1 MTLSPGEHE
10 MASNTSVM
18 GIYPDR
24 TTVSDALSVLN
35 KAGYRATDISVLS
48 SDNLG
53 TKDFAH
59 EKHSKALHGA
69 GIGAA
74 IGAVVGAALAW
85 FISTQPVTVT
95 ALAPLAAAGS
105 TFAAIAGAGA
115 GGAFGWIFG
124 LLAGL
129 RMTEYVAK
137 RYAGRVRNGGILL
150 SVHCDSPEWC
160 DRAKKTLRD
169 TGARNVSSA
178 PEAAADYG
186 TTNKPTER
194 APSVVTVRV
203 ETPVPSAVEDVP
215 VEIKK

>member
-1 MTLSPGEHE
+1 
-10 MASNTSVM
+10 
-18 GIYPDR
+18 
-24 TTVSDALSVLN
+24 
-35 KAGYRATDISVLS
+35 
-48 SDNLG
+48 
-53 TKDFAH
+53 
-59 EKHSKALHGA
+59 
-69 GIGAA
+69 
-74 IGAVVGAALAW
+74 
-85 FISTQPVTVT
+85 
-95 ALAPLAAAGS
+95 
-105 TFAAIAGAGA
+105 
-115 GGAFGWIFG
+115 
-124 LLAGL
+124 
-129 RMTEYVAK
+129 MTEYVAK